1 MPVKKGNKV
10 KVDYTG
16 TLDDGTVFDSSTHDN
31 HSHPLEFEVGSGQL
45 IKGFDEAV
53 IGMEKGDEKDI
64 HIDAKDAYGDPNPEL
79 VQKVPREQLPKEELK
94 EGMMLAMKLPNGQ
107 QLPGTIKEVSEK
119 EVKIDFNHPLAG
131 KALNFKIKLVEIVS
145 E

>member
-1 MPVKKGNKV
+1 MPVKKGDKV

-16 TLDDGTVFDSSTHDN
+16 TLDDGTVFDSSTHDG

-53 IGMEKGDEKDI
+53 VGMEVDDEKDI
-64 HIDAKDAYGDPNPEL
+64 HIEAKDAYGDPNPQL
-79 VQKVPREQLPKEELK
+79 MQKVPREHLPKEELK
-94 EGMMLAMKLPNGQ
+94 EGMMLAMSLPNGQ
-107 QLPGTIKEVSEK
+107 QIPGTIKEIGEK
-119 EVKIDFNHPLAG
+119 EVTIDFNHPLAG

-145 E
+145 G